1 VSIDAFAQR
10 MSAQPAVP
18 SHALRFADSIG
29 ALVTGSRTR
38 EARVLEGMYGGRTG
52 AAYMA
57 ATMRLTELDDIDL
70 RTCTTP
76 SAVIVPVALDAAIR
90 AAATPAMLA
99 RGLHAG
105 YLATARAAVGAG
117 GIEVMA
123 HGIWPT
129 LVVAPAGAAAASAVL
144 RGLPA
149 DRFAA
154 AVRLGLAR
162 AIARA
167 GAPIAPLPSRW
178 WLFGE
183 SVAAGIASAAA
194 AEAGFTADPYLDGD
208 FAAAFA
214 DADDGDWGWI
224 SQKPVPTSRQGAN
237 ALVAFRELVR
247 DEAIDPRAI
256 ERVDVEVPPAC
267 ARLISQPL
275 DLANRLSLITSAG
288 FQLGAAAFAPALL
301 AEVDRQPPFPDDVLA
316 FAKRVSVAPSE
327 ALAATFPRE
336 WGAHVVVELAGGR
349 RYERTQ
355 AAIHGDPHDPLS
367 LDDIAAK
374 YPLLERALFDDAA
387 AALSDADALS
397 RTLARLAAAA

>member
-1 VSIDAFAQR
+1 MSIDAFAQR

-38 EARVLEGMYGGRTG
+38 EARVLEILYGGRTG

-76 SAVIVPVALDAAIR
+76 SAVIVPVVLDAARR
-90 AAATPAMLA
+90 ANATPAMLA
-99 RGLHAG
+99 RALHVG

-123 HGIWPT
+123 HGVWPT
-129 LVVAPAGAAAASAVL
+129 LVVAPAGAAAASAAL
-144 RGLPA
+144 RGLPPEGLA
-149 DRFAA
+149 T

-183 SVAAGIASAAA
+183 SVAAGVASAAA
-194 AEAGFTADPYLDGD
+194 AEAGFSADPHLDGD

-214 DADDGDWGWI
+214 DANDADWGWI

-237 ALVAFRELVR
+237 ALVAFRELLR
-247 DEAIDPRAI
+247 DEALDARTI
-256 ERVDVEVPPAC
+256 ERVEVEVPPAC

-275 DLANRLSLITSAG
+275 DLANRLTLITSAG

-301 AEVDRQPPFPDDVLA
+301 AEVDRQAPFPDDVLA
-316 FAKRVSVAPSE
+316 FAKRVTVAPSE

-336 WGAHVVVELAGGR
+336 WGARIVVALADGR
-349 RYERTQ
+349 RLERTQ
-355 AAIHGDPHDPLS
+355 PVIHGDPHDPLS

-374 YPLLERALFDDAA
+374 YPALERALFDDAA
-387 AALSDADALS
+387 AALSDAQALT
-397 RTLARLAAAA
+397 RTLARLGAAA